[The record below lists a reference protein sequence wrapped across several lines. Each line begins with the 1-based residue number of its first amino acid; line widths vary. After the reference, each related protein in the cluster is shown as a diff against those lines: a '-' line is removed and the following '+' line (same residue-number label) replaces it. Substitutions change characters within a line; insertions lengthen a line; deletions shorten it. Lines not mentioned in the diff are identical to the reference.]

1 MAKIF
6 YELRK
11 NTNDETLANGK
22 YYAFAKAIETLNTRK
37 MAQHIA
43 DHGSVYTQDV
53 VFGVLEK
60 WRSCMIEMLL
70 EGKKVK
76 IDGLGIFYTTIEN
89 TKYGADT
96 EDDYNVNKHIK
107 ALHIRFLPEQEQELN
122 ISSREFLK
130 KASFIDLKAFLQG
143 KLSSNN
149 SGTAGTGGSGSSS
162 SSGSGSGDGGNT
174 GGNTGGDG
182 GDNGGGDGMQI

>member
-11 NTNDETLANGK
+11 NTNDSTLANGK
-22 YYAFAKAIETLNTRK
+22 YYAFAKSVETLNTRK

-43 DHGSVYTQDV
+43 EHGSVYTQDV

-60 WRSCMIEMLL
+60 WRSCMLEMLL

-89 TKYGADT
+89 TKYGADK
-96 EDDYNVNKHIK
+96 EEDYNINKHIK
-107 ALHIRFLPEQEQELN
+107 ALHIRFLPDQEQEMN

-130 KASFIDLKAFLQG
+130 KASFVDLKAFMLG
-143 KLSSNN
+143 KVNANN
-149 SGTAGTGGSGSSS
+149 SGTPGTSTSDTGSSTGGST
-162 SSGSGSGDGGNT
+162 GGNT
-174 GGNTGGDG
+174 GGNTGGD
-182 GDNGGGDGMQI
+182 NTGDGPQI

>member
-1 MAKIF
+1 MAKII

-43 DHGSVYTQDV
+43 EHGSVYTQDV

-89 TKYGADT
+89 TRYGADT

-107 ALHIRFLPEQEQELN
+107 ALHIRFLPAQEQELN

-143 KLSSNN
+143 KLNANN
-149 SGTAGTGGSGSSS
+149 GGTSGTGGSGS
-162 SSGSGSGDGGNT
+162 GSVTNT
-174 GGNTGGDG
+174 GGNTGGNDG
-182 GDNGGGDGMQI
+182 GDNDGGDDGMQL

>member
-89 TKYGADT
+89 TRYGADT

-143 KLSSNN
+143 KLSTNN
-149 SGTAGTGGSGSSS
+149 GGTSGTGGSGS
-162 SSGSGSGDGGNT
+162 GSGSGTGEGGNT
-174 GGNTGGDG
+174 GGNTGGNDG

>member
-11 NTNDETLANGK
+11 NTNDKTKANGK
-22 YYAFAKAIETLNTRK
+22 YYAFAKSTETLNTRK

-43 DHGSVYTQDV
+43 EHGSVYTQDV

-60 WRSCMIEMLL
+60 WRTCMIEMLL

-89 TKYGADT
+89 TLYGA
-96 EDDYNVNKHIK
+96 ENEEVFSVNKHIK
-107 ALHIRFLPEQEQELN
+107 ALHVRFLPDQEQEMN

-130 KASFIDLKAFLQG
+130 KASFVDLKAFMLG
-143 KLSSNN
+143 KLNANN
-149 SGTAGTGGSGSSS
+149 SGPAGGST
-162 SSGSGSGDGGNT
+162 SGSGSGSGSGTGTGDNT
-174 GGNTGGDG
+174 GGGSTGGDG
-182 GDNGGGDGMQI
+182 EGGDLNI

>member
-1 MAKIF
+1 MARIF

-11 NTNDETLANGK
+11 NTNDDSLANGK
-22 YYAFAKAIETLNTRK
+22 YYAYAKSVETLNTRK

-60 WRSCMIEMLL
+60 WRSCMLEMLL

-130 KASFIDLKAFLQG
+130 KASFVDLKAFMLG
-143 KLSSNN
+143 KVNASN
-149 SGTAGTGGSGSSS
+149 SGTPSPGTGSNTGSNP
-162 SSGSGSGDGGNT
+162 GGNT
-174 GGNTGGDG
+174 GGNDS
-182 GDNGGGDGMQI
+182 GDNGGGDGGDGLQI